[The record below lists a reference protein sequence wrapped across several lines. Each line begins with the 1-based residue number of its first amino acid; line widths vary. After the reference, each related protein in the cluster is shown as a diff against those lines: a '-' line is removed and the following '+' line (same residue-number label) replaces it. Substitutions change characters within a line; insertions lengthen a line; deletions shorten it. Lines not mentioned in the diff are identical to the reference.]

1 MAEGMGFQQHA
12 EKGLPIH
19 VLCKERNMESSLRRV
34 RLRRTPQFQKDCER
48 LSEAQQQ
55 KLWDILEKKFVYYL
69 ERGLQPANSLRTRG
83 FQNEPGTFEM
93 TPLVDLRIKWT
104 HGESVE
110 RNEILVN
117 LLQIGGHR
125 IYKKRARR

>member
-1 MAEGMGFQQHA
+1 MDS
-12 EKGLPIH
+12 P
-19 VLCKERNMESSLRRV
+19 VRRV
-34 RLRRTPQFQKDCER
+34 RLRRTAQFQKDWQR
-48 LSEAQQQ
+48 LSQAQQQ
-55 KLWDILEKKFVYYL
+55 KLWSILEKKFIYYL

-110 RNEILVN
+110 RNEILVT
-117 LLQIGGHR
+117 LLQIGSHR
-125 IYKKRARR
+125 IYKKRAKL